1 MRLSDNR
8 LNRLRFDI
16 HSNEDYWYITKQEC
30 DFKNLCYIAEI
41 LSRWNPDVDDNYET
55 FFNNIKQTEQFAK
68 YIGNT
73 AHRATINLVPYGL
86 KSGAK
91 GYDPKDLTEVFYKIQ
106 NIVNGDY
113 ELTSLY
119 QNIIDNQLEKIV
131 IATNSIIIYP
141 MMFTFKVLLTLGD
154 INGDYAMSKEEFK
167 IFVATAHKWN
177 EFFETVDSIL
187 RFRNDE
193 KYKSSILAS
202 PGKKLSNDTRYNLVV
217 ANHSMLS
224 VESNNIS
231 IPREFI
237 DDVRLK
243 IAKFEISTPSDI
255 DIDLANEKLCSDTL
269 ENVNPPAFDKELPL
283 QQIVFGAPGTGKSH
297 HINIEKG
304 INESNSIRTT
314 FHPDSDYSSFVG
326 CYKPTKKEKRSIIIP
341 SDKLIEDAKNI
352 TGVANQ
358 VKFLCD
364 NADSFINAA
373 NELNISRYKLIWE
386 SFGWHNET
394 YFASFLEL
402 IQKERADFG
411 GEITYEFCPQ
421 AFTNA
426 YVNAWKNLDEPYY
439 LIIEEINRG
448 NCAQIFGDIFQ
459 LLDRDENGFSSYK
472 ITPDQDLA
480 NYLRSQFQDSDIDDE
495 DLKSGCKMQLP
506 NNLHIWATMN
516 TSDQSLFPI
525 DSAFKRR
532 WDWKYMPID
541 YTDLGHYI
549 SCEDKKYSWSDF
561 LEKVNEHIEATT
573 QSEDKKLGYWFLARK
588 NHNEITT
595 ELFVSKVIF
604 YLWNDIF
611 KDFATAGNSIF
622 KDEYS
627 KFHKFFDYSGNAKSE
642 VVKKFLD
649 NLGVI
654 STNAEDENDESD
666 SAESGALKFSLNGSQ
681 PISQRRLAQTALEEY
696 LKNHSNYTAQQVID
710 DWKPLSNVPNF
721 IITESEYLALVAKA
735 PSWKNRAAKI
745 TLSNEEVVYI
755 SLHGWIPDT
764 TWAFVNA
771 INAKD
776 WGINIKRA
784 EA

>member
-1 MRLSDNR
+1 MQDLKKIVARQDADFKLSPSS
-8 LNRLRFDI
+8 
-16 HSNEDYWYITKQEC
+16 SNET
-30 DFKNLCYIAEI
+30 
-41 LSRWNPDVDDNYET
+41 S
-55 FFNNIKQTEQFAK
+55 
-68 YIGNT
+68 
-73 AHRATINLVPYGL
+73 INLSNEISNFISDV
-86 KSGAK
+86 SG
-91 GYDPKDLTEVFYKIQ
+91 EVR
-106 NIVNGDY
+106 
-113 ELTSLY
+113 
-119 QNIIDNQLEKIV
+119 
-131 IATNSIIIYP
+131 
-141 MMFTFKVLLTLGD
+141 
-154 INGDYAMSKEEFK
+154 FK
-167 IFVATAHKWN
+167 IFKSELIKAISTLCIIPKVYYKK
-177 EFFETVDSIL
+177 
-187 RFRNDE
+187 E
-193 KYKSSILAS
+193 KEPSSITKLFADLYQQVVNQFGDS
-202 PGKKLSNDTRYNLVV
+202 NTSFYDINILKRDDGRAYFNGLKKANGFSFRSFLVEQYSEITFSKEDDGII
-217 ANHSMLS
+217 SMHLNS
-224 VESNNIS
+224 YLPS
-231 IPREFI
+231 
-237 DDVRLK
+237 DDVERK
-243 IAKFEISTPSDI
+243 EVIEVINEIGS
-255 DIDLANEKLCSDTL
+255 
-269 ENVNPPAFDKELPL
+269 LPL

-297 HINIEKG
+297 G
-304 INESNSIRTT
+304 INSNANISESNSIRTT

-326 CYKPTKKEKRSIIIP
+326 CYKPTKKEKHSNLIP
-341 SDKLIEDAKNI
+341 TDKLIAEAKNI
-352 TGVANQ
+352 SGVANQ
-358 VKFLCD
+358 VKYLCD
-364 NADSFINAA
+364 NADSLINAA
-373 NELNISRYKLIWE
+373 NELNISLNKLIWE

-426 YVNAWKNLDEPYY
+426 YVNAWKNLEEPYY

-480 NYLRSQFQDSDIDDE
+480 HYLRSQFKDSDIDDE
-495 DLKSGCKMQLP
+495 DIKSGCKMQLP

-573 QSEDKKLGYWFLARK
+573 QSEDKKLGYWFVARK

-611 KDFATAGNSIF
+611 KDFASAGNSIF

-627 KFHKFFDYSGNAKSE
+627 KFHKFFDYSGNAKSD

-649 NLGVI
+649 NLGV
-654 STNAEDENDESD
+654 SFT
-666 SAESGALKFSLNGSQ
+666 
-681 PISQRRLAQTALEEY
+681 
-696 LKNHSNYTAQQVID
+696 
-710 DWKPLSNVPNF
+710 
-721 IITESEYLALVAKA
+721 
-735 PSWKNRAAKI
+735 
-745 TLSNEEVVYI
+745 SNEEDSDNSANI
-755 SLHGWIPDT
+755 DT
-764 TWAFVNA
+764 VE
-771 INAKD
+771 
-776 WGINIKRA
+776 A

>member
-1 MRLSDNR
+1 MADSHLQVNYDGSITNEKTQLLPNNKELKESALTQLFSRNNWVVES
-8 LNRLRFDI
+8 I
-16 HSNEDYWYITKQEC
+16 SNETSCLWKIIVRNKNSNLNLKLKVLFSSIRDELRQIDEFKTQFGGKI
-30 DFKNLCYIAEI
+30 DF
-41 LSRWNPDVDDNYET
+41 S
-55 FFNNIKQTEQFAK
+55 NIES
-68 YIGNT
+68 GW
-73 AHRATINLVPYGL
+73 INLPLGAYL
-86 KSGAK
+86 KNENAPVDK
-91 GYDPKDLTEVFYKIQ
+91 WIFAAFRIE
-106 NIVNGDY
+106 NIN
-113 ELTSLY
+113 
-119 QNIIDNQLEKIV
+119 
-131 IATNSIIIYP
+131 
-141 MMFTFKVLLTLGD
+141 F
-154 INGDYAMSKEEFK
+154 
-167 IFVATAHKWN
+167 
-177 EFFETVDSIL
+177 
-187 RFRNDE
+187 
-193 KYKSSILAS
+193 
-202 PGKKLSNDTRYNLVV
+202 LSNPSFRGVRTNGLQTAQSFGYIENDSCIIFR
-217 ANHSMLS
+217 
-224 VESNNIS
+224 
-231 IPREFI
+231 PEFI
-237 DDVRLK
+237 YHVVSRM
-243 IAKFEISTPSDI
+243 KFFQDSRYINSE
-255 DIDLANEKLCSDTL
+255 
-269 ENVNPPAFDKELPL
+269 KELIVEVNSNRTNTL

-297 HINIEKG
+297 G
-304 INESNSIRTT
+304 INSNANISESNSIRTT

-326 CYKPTKKEKRSIIIP
+326 CYKPTKKEKHSNLIP
-341 SDKLIEDAKNI
+341 SDKLISEAKNI
-352 TGVANQ
+352 SGVANQ
-358 VKFLCD
+358 VKYLCD
-364 NADSFINAA
+364 NADSLLNAA
-373 NELNISRYKLIWE
+373 NELNISLNKLIWE

-411 GEITYEFCPQ
+411 SEITYEFCPQ

-426 YVNAWKNLDEPYY
+426 YVNAWKNLEEPYY

-480 NYLRSQFQDSDIDDE
+480 HYLRSQFKDSDIDDE
-495 DLKSGCKMQLP
+495 DIKSGCKMQLP

-611 KDFATAGNSIF
+611 KDFASAGNSIF

-627 KFHKFFDYSGNAKSE
+627 KFHKFFDYSGNVKSD

-654 STNAEDENDESD
+654 STNAEDKNDKSD
-666 SAESGALKFSLNGSQ
+666 SEESGALKFSLNGSQ
-681 PISQRRLAQTALEEY
+681 PISQRRLAQAALEEY

-710 DWKPLSNVPNF
+710 DWKPLSYVPNF
-721 IITESEYLALVAKA
+721 IATESEYLAQVTKA
-735 PSWKNRAAKI
+735 PSWENRAAKI

-755 SLHGWIPDT
+755 SLQGWVPDA

>member
-1 MRLSDNR
+1 MD
-8 LNRLRFDI
+8 
-16 HSNEDYWYITKQEC
+16 T
-30 DFKNLCYIAEI
+30 
-41 LSRWNPDVDDNYET
+41 
-55 FFNNIKQTEQFAK
+55 
-68 YIGNT
+68 
-73 AHRATINLVPYGL
+73 
-86 KSGAK
+86 
-91 GYDPKDLTEVFYKIQ
+91 
-106 NIVNGDY
+106 
-113 ELTSLY
+113 
-119 QNIIDNQLEKIV
+119 NIIKEKIV
-131 IATNSIIIYP
+131 
-141 MMFTFKVLLTLGD
+141 F
-154 INGDYAMSKEEFK
+154 
-167 IFVATAHKWN
+167 
-177 EFFETVDSIL
+177 
-187 RFRNDE
+187 
-193 KYKSSILAS
+193 
-202 PGKKLSNDTRYNLVV
+202 NLKQ
-217 ANHSMLS
+217 A
-224 VESNNIS
+224 
-231 IPREFI
+231 
-237 DDVRLK
+237 
-243 IAKFEISTPSDI
+243 I
-255 DIDLANEKLCSDTL
+255 DIIGGKALNHELNDN
-269 ENVNPPAFDKELPL
+269 NLPL

-297 HINIEKG
+297 G
-304 INESNSIRTT
+304 INSNANISESNSIRTT

-341 SDKLIEDAKNI
+341 YAKLIEEAKNI
-352 TGVANQ
+352 SGVANQ
-358 VKFLCD
+358 VKYLCD

-373 NELNISRYKLIWE
+373 NELSISWNKLIWE

-480 NYLRSQFQDSDIDDE
+480 NYLRTQFVDIDIDDE
-495 DLKSGCKMQLP
+495 DIKSGCKMQLP

-541 YTDLGHYI
+541 YTDRGHYI
-549 SCEDKKYSWSDF
+549 SCDDKKYSWSDF

-588 NHNEITT
+588 DHNEITT

-611 KDFATAGNSIF
+611 KDFASTGNSIF

-627 KFHKFFDYSGNAKSE
+627 KFHKFFNNDGKAKSDI
-642 VVKKFLD
+642 VKKFLE
-649 NLGVI
+649 NLGV
-654 STNAEDENDESD
+654 SLTSHNDDSDNNANNDTVE
-666 SAESGALKFSLNGSQ
+666 
-681 PISQRRLAQTALEEY
+681 
-696 LKNHSNYTAQQVID
+696 
-710 DWKPLSNVPNF
+710 
-721 IITESEYLALVAKA
+721 
-735 PSWKNRAAKI
+735 
-745 TLSNEEVVYI
+745 
-755 SLHGWIPDT
+755 
-764 TWAFVNA
+764 
-771 INAKD
+771 
-776 WGINIKRA
+776 A

>member
-1 MRLSDNR
+1 MSTSKFLKKLTAAEVGNTKTHEIYIRIPND
-8 LNRLRFDI
+8 FDFE
-16 HSNEDYWYITKQEC
+16 S
-30 DFKNLCYIAEI
+30 
-41 LSRWNPDVDDNYET
+41 
-55 FFNNIKQTEQFAK
+55 FFNNSQEENGSVIEVNFKASVSSQKDITLTPQIYDLRFVYFANSNK
-68 YIGNT
+68 EKRI
-73 AHRATINLVPYGL
+73 PGL
-86 KSGAK
+86 GLLFKS
-91 GYDPKDLTEVFYKIQ
+91 YNVEE
-106 NIVNGDY
+106 GDVVC
-113 ELTSLY
+113 
-119 QNIIDNQLEKIV
+119 LEKCS
-131 IATNSIIIYP
+131 NS
-141 MMFTFKVLLTLGD
+141 D
-154 INGDYAMSKEEFK
+154 I
-167 IFVATAHKWN
+167 
-177 EFFETVDSIL
+177 
-187 RFRNDE
+187 
-193 KYKSSILAS
+193 
-202 PGKKLSNDTRYNLVV
+202 YNLVF
-217 ANHSMLS
+217 LS
-224 VESNNIS
+224 PDVLQLYNGGLLLNGNIDQS
-231 IPREFI
+231 PQ
-237 DDVRLK
+237 LSK
-243 IAKFEISTPSDI
+243 ITKSPQ
-255 DIDLANEKLCSDTL
+255 
-269 ENVNPPAFDKELPL
+269 PL

-297 HINIEKG
+297 G
-304 INESNSIRTT
+304 INSNANISESNSIRTT

-326 CYKPTKKEKRSIIIP
+326 CYKPTKREKYSNLIP
-341 SDKLIEDAKNI
+341 SNKLIAEAKNI
-352 TGVANQ
+352 SGVANQ
-358 VKFLCD
+358 VKYLCD
-364 NADSFINAA
+364 NADSLINAA
-373 NELNISRYKLIWE
+373 NELNISLNKLIWE

-426 YVNAWKNLDEPYY
+426 YVNAWKNLEEPYY

-480 NYLRSQFQDSDIDDE
+480 HYLRSQFKDSDIDDE
-495 DLKSGCKMQLP
+495 DIKSGCKMQLP

-611 KDFATAGNSIF
+611 KDFASAGNSIF

-627 KFHKFFDYSGNAKSE
+627 KFHKFFDYSGNAKSD

-649 NLGVI
+649 NLGV
-654 STNAEDENDESD
+654 SFT
-666 SAESGALKFSLNGSQ
+666 
-681 PISQRRLAQTALEEY
+681 
-696 LKNHSNYTAQQVID
+696 
-710 DWKPLSNVPNF
+710 
-721 IITESEYLALVAKA
+721 
-735 PSWKNRAAKI
+735 
-745 TLSNEEVVYI
+745 SNEED
-755 SLHGWIPDT
+755 SDNSANNDT
-764 TWAFVNA
+764 VE
-771 INAKD
+771 
-776 WGINIKRA
+776 A